1 MGAWSKLRQ
10 VSFGLRHR
18 LRLFG
23 LRHRGVDRPRRWLSR
38 PMMTMTG
45 WVIALLALIL
55 ISWMLRSVY
64 VVFFLKKPWTVP
76 PNVDTLCRNVD
87 VSCGAISG
95 WITSLLSVALASVVF
110 LFWRFWRAERRYR
123 ARARRDA
130 RDLVP
135 TAGPI
140 FGRIVGR
147 DDLCR
152 VLMEDLRD
160 RRSRRPHVL
169 VGGVGTGKTA
179 VLVLLTGMLAKRGAI
194 PVPIRLRDAETLD
207 FAVLAKE
214 QFLETINERL
224 FSAGEGEKIW
234 RRLLQDGR
242 VVVLADGLEEALSKA
257 QDDEERD
264 SKIRIAIRK
273 AYDQRLPLL
282 IASRPHTP
290 LREMDAAVH
299 ELEPLSK
306 DAALTYVAEDGPA
319 EDERRLSWIVETADV
334 ADSPLYLQI
343 TKEIYRLDML
353 DQIATRK
360 AEVLGTP
367 GDDPSTLRVR
377 LMQTWQRALISGE
390 LRPDVP
396 LRPEERE
403 VALVWLSALACAGLK
418 DDSLEVRLDSAIS
431 GKILHEV
438 RKSLVKIDLRTGGKL
453 RLAAV
458 DLRLAAAWGARLGL
472 VEPLAGRVR
481 FQHSLI
487 QAFLGSQLMSPA
499 LRDRGYVK
507 EALYGPPDRQSHR
520 PLGQVPAY
528 RGSSAGTIASES
540 HSERTGPG
548 REFLIALVLH
558 SRRKLIEHEDA
569 GQPPGALDSAQ
580 DSAGAVCHKLAQAA
594 GARHDNKALDIYA
607 AAMEISSIATDRQ
620 CAAAGTDGRAR
631 RSAALLASQAAAG
644 TGGPRPRSRIAASD
658 ADDGGRAPESPG
670 TNAHSAKSS
679 SHLDLAVQIHDEWP
693 NIRSEDPQTL
703 EEAKLGLVC
712 RFGEALHML
721 AGRRHECPAGR
732 LGYAQLYDISRRES
746 SYRIRLAA
754 AQEIGRG
761 GAVAYD
767 ELQGVLAVPG
777 EDGQG
782 SQAGQQERDG
792 NGKQGGHGAVHGR
805 EAGHGGAV
813 GGKPTSAEAQWAQ
826 QVSAWLAPLLI
837 ASADAAGGDQ
847 GQGTVHQDPAGYLE
861 QWLDRVKSDEGSDA
875 SLTISQEIALA
886 QGFKYAANR
895 RFGHVHSRPP
905 VLGYLQDEAL
915 EMLKHARYWF
925 SQLTLIQALCLWEIQ
940 SVETTAGGQHWN
952 PDAIVNHWLD
962 EIGGAQ
968 ARTGRGDR
976 HIHPFVEAAAVLAS
990 RALETG
996 HPERFLWMDESDLVT
1011 RVGSSR
1017 EVTESQARRHDQ
1029 WIQPSMG
1036 WSGLDRHA
1044 QQLVADVL
1052 LLLNLAERSEQPGKI
1067 EQWLE
1072 RANKD
1077 TVPPCI
1083 RRDRLALKPDRTVG
1097 TAARNTPGSSCLDGC
1112 PFDLCPYPPKGQ
1124 QPHRAELSEAF
1135 CRHQYTL
1142 LRRTRIRRSTARWQ
1156 GLPASQMRAF
1166 WSEMAN
1172 RARIG
1177 PAGR

>member
-1 MGAWSKLRQ
+1 MPGHLLRRAKRAREPGGNVLLFTGAWSKLRKMSYG
-10 VSFGLRHR
+10 VRHR

-23 LRHRGVDRPRRWLSR
+23 LRHRGVDRPRRWLGR
-38 PMMTMTG
+38 PLMTITG
-45 WVIALLALIL
+45 WAIALVAVIL
-55 ISWMLRSVY
+55 VAWMLRSVY
-64 VVFFLKKPWTVP
+64 VVFFLRRPWSVP
-76 PNVDTLCRNVD
+76 PNDDALCRGID

-95 WITSLLSVALASVVF
+95 WITSLLSIALASVIF
-110 LFWRFWRAERRYR
+110 LFWRFWRMDRRYR
-123 ARARRDA
+123 AKARQHA
-130 RDLVP
+130 RELVP

-140 FGRIVGR
+140 FGKIVGR

-160 RRSRRPHVL
+160 GGSGLPHVL

-179 VLVLLTGMLAKRGAI
+179 VVVLLTEMLAKRRAI

-207 FAVLAKE
+207 FSELAKD
-214 QFLETINERL
+214 QFMETVNERL
-224 FSAGEGEKIW
+224 ASAGEGEKVW

-242 VVVLADGLEEALSKA
+242 IVVLADGLEEALSRA
-257 QDDEERD
+257 EDAEERD

-273 AYDQRLPLL
+273 AYDQGLPLL

-290 LREMDAAVH
+290 LREMDATIH
-299 ELEPLSK
+299 ELEALSK

-343 TKEIYRLDML
+343 TKEIYRLDLL

-367 GDDPSTLRVR
+367 GDDPSELRVR
-377 LMQTWQRALISGE
+377 LLQTWKRALIRGD

-403 VALVWLSALACAGLK
+403 VALVWLSALACIGLK
-418 DDSLEVRLDSAIS
+418 DDSLEVRLDAAVNGKLLGEVKKRLDAIDS
-431 GKILHEV
+431 
-438 RKSLVKIDLRTGGKL
+438 RTGGKP

-458 DLRLAAAWGARLGL
+458 DRHLAAAWGARLGL
-472 VEPLAGRVR
+472 VEPLASRVR

-487 QAFLGSQLMSPA
+487 QAFLGSQLMGAA
-499 LRDRGYVK
+499 LRDHDYVK
-507 EALYGPPDRQSHR
+507 AALYGEPD
-520 PLGQVPAY
+520 
-528 RGSSAGTIASES
+528 
-540 HSERTGPG
+540 SERTGPG

-558 SRRKLIEHEDA
+558 SRTKLIEGEDA
-569 GQPPGALDSAQ
+569 GQPSGALGSSPDST
-580 DSAGAVCHKLAQAA
+580 GTVCYQLAKAA

-607 AAMEISSIATDRQ
+607 AAMEISSIAPDHQ
-620 CAAAGTDGRAR
+620 CTAAR
-631 RSAALLASQAAAG
+631 
-644 TGGPRPRSRIAASD
+644 
-658 ADDGGRAPESPG
+658 ADDGSHPASVVLATQAVTAVGSRRSHRKVAANDVQSGGLAPAVPG
-670 TNAHSAKSS
+670 TNAHRTKTS
-679 SHLDLAVQIHDEWP
+679 SHLDLAVQIHDEWL

-703 EEAKLGLVC
+703 EEAKLGLVS

-721 AGRRHECPAGR
+721 AARGHHCPPG
-732 LGYAQLYDISRRES
+732 LGYAQLYDICRIES

-761 GAVAYD
+761 GAAAFEEIEPALAAPGQSD
-767 ELQGVLAVPG
+767 EGGRPQG
-777 EDGQG
+777 
-782 SQAGQQERDG
+782 RDK
-792 NGKQGGHGAVHGR
+792 NNKKRSDPALHGR
-805 EAGHGGAV
+805 AANAAPADG
-813 GGKPTSAEAQWAQ
+813 EAQWAQ
-826 QVSAWLAPLLI
+826 QVSAWLAPLLL
-837 ASADAAGGDQ
+837 ASVDAAGGDH
-847 GQGTVHQDPAGYLE
+847 GPGSPYRRAEDNLR
-861 QWLDRVKSDEGSDA
+861 QWRKHVQLGELSGAR
-875 SLTISQEIALA
+875 LPISQEIALA

-895 RFGHVHSRPP
+895 RYGQVHSRPA
-905 VLGYLQDEAL
+905 VLGQLQEEAL

-940 SVETTAGGQHWN
+940 PGEATARGQWN
-952 PDAIVNHWLD
+952 PDAIVNHWLE
-962 EIGGAQ
+962 EIDGVQ
-968 ARTGRGDR
+968 ARDGRGDR
-976 HIHPFVEAAAVLAS
+976 RIHPFVEAAAVLAA

-1017 EVTESQARRHDQ
+1017 EVTDSQARRHDQ

-1052 LLLNLAERSEQPGKI
+1052 LLLNLAERGEQPGKI

-1072 RANKD
+1072 RANRD
-1077 TVPPCI
+1077 TLPPCI
-1083 RRDRLALKPDRTVG
+1083 KRDRLALKPDRTVG
-1097 TAARNTPGSSCLDGC
+1097 TAASNPPGSNCLNGC

-1135 CRHQYTL
+1135 CRHQYML
-1142 LRRTRIRRSTARWQ
+1142 VRRARIRRSTARWQ
-1156 GLPASQMRAF
+1156 GLRASQMRTF

-1177 PAGR
+1177 PGGG

>member
-1 MGAWSKLRQ
+1 MPGHLLRRARRAREPGGNVLLFTGAWSKLRKK
-10 VSFGLRHR
+10 SYGLRHR
-18 LRLFG
+18 LRLFR
-23 LRHRGVDRPRRWLSR
+23 LRDRGVDRPRRWLGR
-38 PMMTMTG
+38 PLMTTTG
-45 WVIALLALIL
+45 WAIALVALIL
-55 ISWMLRSVY
+55 VAWMLRSVY
-64 VVFFLKKPWTVP
+64 VVFFLRKPWSVP
-76 PNVDTLCRNVD
+76 PNDDALCRNID

-95 WITSLLSVALASVVF
+95 WITSLLSIALASVIF
-110 LFWRFWRAERRYR
+110 LFWRFWRMDRRYR
-123 ARARRDA
+123 ARARQHA

-140 FGRIVGR
+140 FGKIVGR

-160 RRSRRPHVL
+160 GGSRRPHVL

-179 VLVLLTGMLAKRGAI
+179 VVVLLTEMLAKRRAI

-207 FAVLAKE
+207 FSALARE
-214 QFLETINERL
+214 QFMETINERL
-224 FSAGEGEKIW
+224 ASAGEGEKVW

-242 VVVLADGLEEALSKA
+242 IVVLADGLEEALSSA
-257 QDDEERD
+257 QDAEERD

-290 LREMDAAVH
+290 LREMDATIH

-306 DAALTYVAEDGPA
+306 DAALTYVAADRPA

-343 TKEIYRLDML
+343 TKEIYRLDLL

-367 GDDPSTLRVR
+367 GDDPSELRVR
-377 LMQTWQRALISGE
+377 LLQTWQRALIRGD

-403 VALVWLSALACAGLK
+403 VALVWLSALACVGLK
-418 DDSLEVRLDSAIS
+418 DDSLEVRLDSVVKGEIHA
-431 GKILHEV
+431 EV
-438 RKSLVKIDLRTGGKL
+438 TKRLEKIDGRTGGKF
-453 RLAAV
+453 RLV
-458 DLRLAAAWGARLGL
+458 DQRLAAAWGARLGL
-472 VEPLAGRVR
+472 VEPLASRVR

-487 QAFLGSQLMSPA
+487 QAFLGSQLMGAA
-499 LRDRGYVK
+499 LRDRDYMK
-507 EALYGPPDRQSHR
+507 AALYGKP
-520 PLGQVPAY
+520 G
-528 RGSSAGTIASES
+528 
-540 HSERTGPG
+540 SERTGPG

-558 SRRKLIEHEDA
+558 SRSNLIEQEDA
-569 GQPPGALDSAQ
+569 GQPSGALGAFPDSV
-580 DSAGAVCHKLAQAA
+580 GTVCYQLAEAA

-607 AAMEISSIATDRQ
+607 AAMEISSIATDHR
-620 CAAAGTDGRAR
+620 CAVAGTGGGPRKGGAQ
-631 RSAALLASQAAAG
+631 LASQAAAKIG
-644 TGGPRPRSRIAASD
+644 NRRPQ
-658 ADDGGRAPESPG
+658 GRAVANGVQGSQVTAGSPG
-670 TNAHSAKSS
+670 TNAHKAKSR
-679 SHLDLAVQIHDEWP
+679 SHIDLAKKIQNEWAD
-693 NIRSEDPQTL
+693 IRSEDAQTL

-712 RFGEALHML
+712 RFGEALHTL
-721 AGRRHECPAGR
+721 TARRHDCPGG
-732 LGYAQLYDISRRES
+732 LGYAQLYDICLIES

-761 GAVAYD
+761 GAVAFH
-767 ELQGVLAVPG
+767 EIRRKLAVPG
-777 EDGQG
+777 QIDEE
-782 SQAGQQERDG
+782 SQARYE
-792 NGKQGGHGAVHGR
+792 NGKQRSDQAPHGR
-805 EAGHGGAV
+805 AANPVSADGG
-813 GGKPTSAEAQWAQ
+813 AQWAQ
-826 QVSAWLAPLLI
+826 QVSAWLAPLLL
-837 ASADAAGGDQ
+837 ASVAAASDDHGPGSPYQRAEDYLRQWRRRAGVGGLS
-847 GQGTVHQDPAGYLE
+847 GARLP
-861 QWLDRVKSDEGSDA
+861 
-875 SLTISQEIALA
+875 ISQEIALA
-886 QGFKYAANR
+886 QGFKYAANHR
-895 RFGHVHSRPP
+895 YGQVHSRPA
-905 VLGYLQDEAL
+905 VLGHLQEEAL
-915 EMLKHARYWF
+915 EMLKNARYWF

-940 SVETTAGGQHWN
+940 AGEATARGQQWN
-952 PDAIVNHWLD
+952 PDAIVNHWLE
-962 EIGGAQ
+962 EIDGVDARGGS
-968 ARTGRGDR
+968 GDR
-976 HIHPFVEAAAVLAS
+976 RIHPFVQAAAVLAA

-1017 EVTESQARRHDQ
+1017 EVTDSQARRHDQ

-1036 WSGLDRHA
+1036 WSGLDRRA

-1052 LLLNLAERSEQPGKI
+1052 LLLNLAERGEQPGKI

-1072 RANKD
+1072 RANRD
-1077 TVPPCI
+1077 SLPPCI

-1097 TAARNTPGSSCLDGC
+1097 TAASNPPGSSCVNGC

-1135 CRHQYTL
+1135 CRHQYML
-1142 LRRTRIRRSTARWQ
+1142 VRRARIRRSTARWQ
-1156 GLPASQMRAF
+1156 GLRASQMRTF

-1177 PAGR
+1177 PAGG